1 MFLPHY
7 LIRNHML
14 EKESLALD
22 AQKTVEKIENFISSE
37 VEKAGLEGAVVMVS
51 GGIDS
56 AVTLALTARALGP
69 DNVRAVTL
77 QDRDITS
84 ESDITDVMRLTEG
97 YDVTCDTVEITP
109 VIRVI
114 REALPLY
121 DPSSLIP
128 SGNIKLRLVMMVAY
142 HYANTLNYM
151 VIGSSNKT
159 EWLTGYFTKYGD
171 SGVDLMPLGDL
182 YKTQIRQIARHLSLP
197 NSILEKPPSAGF
209 WPGQTDEGEL
219 GASYETIDLV
229 LYGDERGYSDKDIAE
244 QLEVELDLVRRIL
257 DRVDAN
263 EHKRRL
269 PLILR
274 FSDVTV

>member
-1 MFLPHY
+1 M
-7 LIRNHML
+7 
-14 EKESLALD
+14 
-22 AQKTVEKIENFISSE
+22 
-37 VEKAGLEGAVVMVS
+37 
-51 GGIDS
+51 
-56 AVTLALTARALGP
+56 
-69 DNVRAVTL
+69 AVTL

-84 ESDITDVMRLTEG
+84 GSDITDVMRLTEG

-114 REALPLY
+114 KEALPLY
-121 DPSSLIP
+121 DSSALIP

-182 YKTQIRQIARHLSLP
+182 YKTQVRQVARHLEIP

-209 WPGQTDEGEL
+209 WPGQTDEDEL

-229 LYGDERGYSDKDIAE
+229 LHGNESERPDEEIAE
-244 QLEVELDLVRRIL
+244 QLDVELDLVRLIL

-269 PLILR
+269 PLVLR